1 MLRLFVA
8 ARGLLSS
15 CGMWASE
22 HTGPVVVAR
31 RLSNSRVLAQVPH
44 SIWNLTSPTGI
55 KPMPPV
61 LEGRFL
67 TTGPTGISFHI
78 HFRMIS
84 SSSVKTTV
92 GILIDF
98 ALNL

>member
-44 SIWNLTSPTGI
+44 SIWNLTSPHRDQTHA
-55 KPMPPV
+55 PCV
-61 LEGRFL
+61 GRQILNHWTYRDFL
-67 TTGPTGISFHI
+67 SYTF
-78 HFRMIS
+78 
-84 SSSVKTTV
+84 
-92 GILIDF
+92 
-98 ALNL
+98 